1 VEVSEVG
8 ENTQRHLII
17 DCGNTRTK
25 FGIFENQE
33 YIFGITSNIQ
43 DSFSSLAEL
52 LKTYRP
58 SWSILSSVRQLDDSF
73 ILLLEENT
81 SLIRLSDKTKIP
93 IQISYESPHSL
104 GSDRLADAVGGWVL
118 SKTQNCLVVDCGTC
132 ITYNIVLNNSYI
144 GGAISPGIQLR
155 FKALNAFTDALPL
168 VDIDPEFDG
177 IGKNT
182 ENSIRSG
189 VQTAVLLEVDAMM
202 KKICSEN
209 EISNVYITGGDRDFF
224 EKGLKTTT
232 FAHPRLTLIG
242 LNEILRHNLV

>member
-1 VEVSEVG
+1 MEVSG
-8 ENTQRHLII
+8 DSGNTQRYLII

-33 YIFGITSNIQ
+33 FIFGLTS
-43 DSFSSLAEL
+43 SAEESYTSLLEL
-52 LKTYRP
+52 IETYSP
-58 SWSILSSVRQLDDSF
+58 TYSILSTVRRLDDAF
-73 ILLLEENT
+73 
-81 SLIRLSDKTKIP
+81 IRLIEEKTTSFKLTDKTKIP
-93 IQISYESPHSL
+93 LHISYETPQTL

-118 SKTQNCLVVDCGTC
+118 SNKENCLVVDCGTC
-132 ITYNIVLNNSYI
+132 ITYNIVLQNSYI

-155 FKALNAFTDALPL
+155 FKALHTFTDALPL
-168 VDIDPEFDG
+168 VEIDPDFEG

-189 VQTAVLLEVDAMM
+189 VQTAVLLEVEAMI

-209 EISNVYITGGDRDFF
+209 EISNVYITGGDRAFF

-232 FAHPRLTLIG
+232 FAHSRLTLFG

>member
-1 VEVSEVG
+1 MSQLSG
-8 ENTQRHLII
+8 NTERNLIV

-25 FGIFENQE
+25 FGVFEDCE
-33 YIFGITSNIQ
+33 CIHDHTSSIE
-43 DSFSSLAEL
+43 DSYGSLIEL
-52 LKTYRP
+52 VDKYRP
-58 SWSILSSVRQLDDSF
+58 NRSILSSVRKLDESF
-73 ILLLEENT
+73 IKALAENS
-81 SLIRLSDKTKIP
+81 SLIQLTNKTSIP
-93 IQISYESPHSL
+93 LDVSYETPETL

-118 SKTQNCLVVDCGTC
+118 SNKQNCLVVDCGTC
-132 ITYNIVLNNSYI
+132 ITYNIVLQNTYV

-168 VDIDPEFDG
+168 VEIDLEFDG

-209 EISNVYITGGDRDFF
+209 EISNVYITGGDRAFF
-224 EKGLKTTT
+224 EKGLKTPT
-232 FAHPRLTLIG
+232 FAHPRLTLFG